1 MKETNTTA
9 WFQSLEKALGKLA
22 AIAAVVILLIFPLY
36 VRDFYFDIL
45 NAKYQFYYITMLA
58 VFVIA
63 FIIFVVHIIQDF
75 RYEDGKNVKA
85 MFKNFSIKKM
95 PLSHIFAS
103 IFLIVCIISTLQS
116 QYLYESFWGNEGRYT
131 GLFLLYIYVL
141 SFLFISIFLK
151 LKKRYLNLFLIAGM
165 LACIFGITD
174 YFKRLYHYRGTSLDK
189 KNIMDEFKQ
198 MRFNFS
204 KVAKEFKLIEENTK
218 LIYINKETRAEEL
231 LNELKIKGA
240 SKERLREAGQYCVQI
255 YGDERTEN
263 SLFDKLYSNGM
274 LRPISEDMQDFYE
287 LVSQK
292 QYSDEWGLDFSVDDM
307 LMM

>member
-95 PLSHIFAS
+95 PLSHIF
-103 IFLIVCIISTLQS
+103 IRIIL
-116 QYLYESFWGNEGRYT
+116 G
-131 GLFLLYIYVL
+131 
-141 SFLFISIFLK
+141 K
-151 LKKRYLNLFLIAGM
+151 
-165 LACIFGITD
+165 
-174 YFKRLYHYRGTSLDK
+174 
-189 KNIMDEFKQ
+189 
-198 MRFNFS
+198 
-204 KVAKEFKLIEENTK
+204 
-218 LIYINKETRAEEL
+218 
-231 LNELKIKGA
+231 
-240 SKERLREAGQYCVQI
+240 
-255 YGDERTEN
+255 
-263 SLFDKLYSNGM
+263 
-274 LRPISEDMQDFYE
+274 
-287 LVSQK
+287 
-292 QYSDEWGLDFSVDDM
+292 
-307 LMM
+307 